1 MHEIITERPNL
12 FEPDDYITFYIELSG
27 KVRAE
32 ELADAIKSAYRAN
45 EATMSKVV
53 LEPDGVAYY
62 EETHQSGCK
71 VEIAQNDWQE
81 VIRQNEK
88 IPFELEHGE
97 LIRCSIFPVGEKIS
111 FVIMAH
117 HLAGDGKGITYF
129 IEDIMEA
136 LSGAELEYKPLSLLS
151 SQTVSKIGKY
161 PFAVKMYIKFCN
173 WKWRKIGNP
182 SFSWDDYYNLHRNY
196 WRTTSSYVQ
205 YKHFSKNETKLILDN
220 AKRIGVSVNSY
231 IITAFLQADSRNHI
245 VGIPV
250 SVRENGNKSMT
261 NLTSGV
267 QIIHSFADRDDF
279 SENAKQVQQK
289 VSKEL
294 EKNRWFVLRFLSNLS
309 PTLID
314 GVLLYT
320 HHCYANPLIKQLAKV
335 MRYVGDNT
343 RDLGITNLTVL
354 DISAVYD
361 TVKIEKIIFVPPN
374 VSYSSNIIGVSTFNG
389 EMTITYHGTEDK
401 KEQQKRFFD
410 RGVKNLLSYN
420 IGI

>member
-1 MHEIITERPNL
+1 
-12 FEPDDYITFYIELSG
+12 
-27 KVRAE
+27 
-32 ELADAIKSAYRAN
+32 
-45 EATMSKVV
+45 
-53 LEPDGVAYY
+53 
-62 EETHQSGCK
+62 
-71 VEIAQNDWQE
+71 
-81 VIRQNEK
+81 
-88 IPFELEHGE
+88 
-97 LIRCSIFPVGEKIS
+97 
-111 FVIMAH
+111 
-117 HLAGDGKGITYF
+117 
-129 IEDIMEA
+129 
-136 LSGAELEYKPLSLLS
+136 
-151 SQTVSKIGKY
+151 
-161 PFAVKMYIKFCN
+161 
-173 WKWRKIGNP
+173 
-182 SFSWDDYYNLHRNY
+182 NLHRNY

-205 YKHFSKNETKLILDN
+205 YKHFSRNETKLILDN
-220 AKRIGVSVNSY
+220 AKQIGVSVNSY

-267 QIIHSFADRDDF
+267 QIIHSFADRGDF

-309 PTLID
+309 PSLID

-320 HHCYANPLIKQLAKV
+320 HHCYANPLIEQLAKV

-354 DISAVYD
+354 DIPAVYD

-374 VSYSSNIIGVSTFNG
+374 VSYSSNIIGISTFNG

-401 KEQQKRFFD
+401 KEQQKQFFD
-410 RGVKNLLSYN
+410 RGVKNLLSYSM
-420 IGI
+420 GI